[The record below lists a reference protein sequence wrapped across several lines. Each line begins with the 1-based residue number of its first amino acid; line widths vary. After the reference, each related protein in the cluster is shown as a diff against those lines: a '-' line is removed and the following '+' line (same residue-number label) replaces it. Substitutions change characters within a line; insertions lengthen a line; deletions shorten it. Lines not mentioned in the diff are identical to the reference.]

1 MIYFTMTLILLFTIV
16 AILLRNNLLSVLSL
30 AVVSALLAIVFF
42 QLGAPVA
49 GTFEL
54 SVGAG
59 LITVLI
65 ILTISFIQT
74 KKQNK
79 RDYSLIWIGA
89 SLAVAAIFFYFLQ
102 ILTSVSFASQTSTPG
117 NWGSVGEVLWKER
130 VFDLFPQALIIIAA
144 VFGILALL
152 RTEKG
157 GHHQ

>member
-1 MIYFTMTLILLFTIV
+1 MIYFTMTLVILFTIV
-16 AILLRNNLLSVLSL
+16 TILLRNNLLSVLSL

-74 KKQNK
+74 GKQKK
-79 RDYSLIWIGA
+79 RDYSLIWIGV
-89 SLAVAAIFFYFLQ
+89 SLAVAAIFFYFMQ
-102 ILTSVSFASQTSTPG
+102 ILAPTLFSSKTVSVVTWS
-117 NWGSVGEVLWKER
+117 SVGEVLWKER
-130 VFDLFPQALIIIAA
+130 IYDLFPQALIILAA

-157 GHHQ
+157 GHH